1 MTAIASPSSVAPPLP
16 NSGTALPPTTLPS
29 DDAPTRTAT
38 TSGGGIG
45 NIRHTITSWME
56 DHLGRAA
63 MPVAALAGAAV
74 LGGVGMLTLGIP
86 GAIGGGVLGAFL
98 GAQLYLAG

>member
-16 NSGTALPPTTLPS
+16 NSGSALPPTSLPS
-29 DDAPTRTAT
+29 DDAPAHPTV
-38 TSGGGIG
+38 SGGGL
-45 NIRHTITSWME
+45 NSIRLTITGWME
-56 DHLGRAA
+56 DHLGRAG

-86 GAIGGGVLGAFL
+86 GAIGGGVLGAFM
-98 GAQLYLAG
+98 GASLYLSD

>member
-16 NSGTALPPTTLPS
+16 NSGTALPPTSLPS
-29 DDAPTRTAT
+29 DDTPPRGTV
-38 TSGGGIG
+38 SGGGLNG
-45 NIRHTITSWME
+45 IRLTISGWMQ

-63 MPVAALAGAAV
+63 MPVAALAGAAA

-98 GAQLYLAG
+98 GAKLYLTD